1 MSTTQDKLLFR
12 KGLLADLKNATII
25 PGSINFTVDEPGVY
39 LDVDDNGTPVRRRI
53 GDIIV
58 VKDVKDLF
66 NVNDD
71 GSLDLTPTE
80 AAKALPKW
88 SETALYYVKNGN
100 ALLKWGG
107 EKDQTWTRLNPSLD
121 GLNSNVGDI
130 NTRLTTL
137 TDAYDLFVGTTYP
150 ADKVALETLIENN
163 RKANVATQGEVDA
176 LELVVTNLSTTSS
189 NTYETKIDAS
199 KKLEDALKATD
210 DLAKGAVATN
220 AQSISDING
229 EINDIKGS
237 ITNLNSTLTGDINSA
252 KAEAIRTVTGTA
264 NDDFSTTQT
273 IYGLKNYIDA
283 EMQTADAMTFIGV
296 LGNES
301 DQMIQLRAADE
312 TMAGDTYKI
321 GVKGSYENGV
331 YTAGGTNGTIV
342 YVGDLL
348 IAKKDKSN
356 DYYHITSGYEDD
368 YNTRLTRYQ
377 KWNEEINDYEDQ
389 NGIALES
396 IAGIYHGSI
405 SFSGDSNTNITAKVT
420 GEPDSNNIGTMNV
433 ELSMVWGSF

>member
-12 KGLLADLKNATII
+12 KGLLADLKNATIV
-25 PGSINFTVDEPGVY
+25 PGSINFTIDEPGVY
-39 LDVDDNGTPVRRRI
+39 LDVDDNGTPIRRRI
-53 GDIIV
+53 GDIIIV
-58 VKDVKDLF
+58 EKVEDLF
-66 NVNDD
+66 NVNVD

-107 EKDQTWTRLNPSLD
+107 ENDQTWTRLNPSLD

-137 TDAYDLFVGTTYP
+137 TNAYDLFVGTTYP
-150 ADKVALETLIENN
+150 ADKATLETLIDNN
-163 RKANVATQGEVDA
+163 AKANAATQDEVDA
-176 LELVVTNLSTTSS
+176 LELVVTDLSTTSA
-189 NTYETKIDAS
+189 NTYETKTDANA
-199 KKLEDALKATD
+199 KLAEALKATS
-210 DLAKGAVATN
+210 DLAQGAVADN
-220 AQSISDING
+220 ASNISNINDEISDINS
-229 EINDIKGS
+229 S
-237 ITNLNSTLTGDINSA
+237 ITNLNSTLTEDINNA
-252 KAEAIRTVTGTA
+252 KAEAISTVTGTV
-264 NDDFSTTQT
+264 NDNFSTAQT

-301 DQMIQLRAADE
+301 GQMSQLRNAAD

-321 GVKGSYENGV
+321 GIKGSYENGK
-331 YTAGGTNGTIV
+331 YTAGGTSGTIV

-348 IAKKDKSN
+348 IAKTDGSN

-368 YNTRLTRYQ
+368 YNTRLTVDDTYP
-377 KWNEEINDYEDQ
+377 NAIV
-389 NGIALES
+389 LES
-396 IAGIYHGSI
+396 IAGVYHGSV
-405 SFSGDSNTNITAKVT
+405 SFSGDDDTNITATVT
-420 GEPDSNNIGTMNV
+420 GASDSNNIGTMNV